1 MLEWTSRSFWKGT
14 TQTINALRNRCL
26 NSDSTL
32 FVQYSCI
39 IPEDTQ
45 ESKYNNMALAVG
57 MSVLIAF
64 LFTVSIR
71 FMYQGGKIQM
81 IEWDCSTVTAG
92 DYSVEFPMEDKSIY
106 LRWRDSV
113 YEA

>member
-1 MLEWTSRSFWKGT
+1 
-14 TQTINALRNRCL
+14 
-26 NSDSTL
+26 
-32 FVQYSCI
+32 
-39 IPEDTQ
+39 
-45 ESKYNNMALAVG
+45 MALAVG

-71 FMYQGGKIQM
+71 YMYQGGKIQM

-92 DYSVEFPMEDKSIY
+92 DYAVEFPMEDKSIY
-106 LRWRDSV
+106 LHWRDSV